1 MKMSKSL
8 LTAAMITAA
17 GFGLAAANVQVSAAE
32 ELPETSQTS
41 VYEIDLPQEATE
53 DQSKP
58 ISNDVEPHTEETK
71 PDPEAAI
78 TDNDETNS
86 GAVEEISPNGLE
98 NSTVADT
105 ALIEQEKDAE
115 PGIEKAAEDKAESA
129 DETDSAEESEAQNT
143 ASVDTAAS
151 SVRQNGWVKDSYL
164 QNGVAVTNKFLT
176 IDNETYYFNA
186 QGKRVTG
193 QHLIDG
199 SYYCFDLKNGS
210 MKKGL
215 TDLSED
221 YNSKRNGGAKTVYY
235 DPTTGKM
242 RYGQQYIDGGYY
254 CFDLNSGAMKK
265 GITYLSE
272 AYNSPRNGGA
282 KTVYYDLKNGR
293 MRYGQQ
299 YIEGSYYCF
308 DLNSGV
314 MKKGITYLSE
324 AYNSPKNGGAKTVY
338 YDKNTGKMRYG
349 QQYIDGGY
357 YCFDLS
363 SGAMKKGITY
373 LSEAYN
379 APKNGGAKT
388 VYYDKNSGKMRY
400 GQQYIDGSYYC
411 FDLSSGAMKKGFT
424 YLSEAYNSPK
434 NGGAKTVYYD
444 KVSGKMQY
452 GLQKID
458 GKQYC
463 FDLKDGSRKTGITSL
478 TKDYDAKNPRMV
490 YFDDNGVMQT
500 GVIKV
505 ENKTYV
511 FEHNS
516 GALKAGFLKLDESYG
531 YKNGSV
537 VYCDANGEMKFGEQ
551 KIGDHWYC
559 FEHETGI
566 MMTGL
571 TELDSSYT
579 KNPKVVLYDEQ
590 GRMLY
595 GERMVNGKVYT
606 FDDVTGA
613 LLKISQQRLKGID
626 ISEHQGSINFSKV
639 AKEVSFA
646 ILRSGYST
654 VTDKRFFEYVNGC
667 KANGI
672 SIPAVYCF
680 SYALNRAEAIAEAQY
695 TMNLVQQAGLSK
707 DTIIFYDFEYDSVR
721 WGKDNGISLG
731 KSDCIRFTDAFCNEV
746 ERYGYKSGVYANLDY
761 YNRMYNPSSFKNRV
775 FWYARYQEETE
786 YDCVFHQ
793 YGSTGRVNG
802 IKGNVD
808 MNWWYL

>member
-1 MKMSKSL
+1 MKMRKSL

-17 GFGLAAANVQVSAAE
+17 GFGLAAVNAEVSAAE
-32 ELPETSQTS
+32 ELPEPVQDS
-41 VYEIDLPQEATE
+41 VYEIDLPQEDME
-53 DQSKP
+53 DQAELPDNTAPAVKVSKDSADLHP
-58 ISNDVEPHTEETK
+58 DEAMSAAETTQDSNQDSLVHTTETSTAMAEPEKEDKTEADKT
-71 PDPEAAI
+71 EAADKK
-78 TDNDETNS
+78 TPADDDADKN
-86 GAVEEISPNGLE
+86 
-98 NSTVADT
+98 TVSADT
-105 ALIEQEKDAE
+105 
-115 PGIEKAAEDKAESA
+115 SA
-129 DETDSAEESEAQNT
+129 DSLKQT
-143 ASVDTAAS
+143 
-151 SVRQNGWVKDSYL
+151 GWVNDSYY
-164 QNGVAVTNKFLT
+164 QDGAAVTSQFLT
-176 IDNETYYFNA
+176 LDNETYYFNA
-186 QGKRVTG
+186 KGKKLTG

-199 SYYCFDLKNGS
+199 SYYCFDLKTGS

-215 TDLSED
+215 TELSED

-235 DPTTGKM
+235 DTVSGKM

-254 CFDLNSGAMKK
+254 CFDLSSGA
-265 GITYLSE
+265 
-272 AYNSPRNGGA
+272 
-282 KTVYYDLKNGR
+282 
-293 MRYGQQ
+293 
-299 YIEGSYYCF
+299 
-308 DLNSGV
+308 

-338 YDKNTGKMRYG
+338 YDKNSGKMRYG